1 MHQTLAL
8 THKIKTNTGSKRKS
22 TLRKIHEIT
31 DKLTSLLALNK

>member
-8 THKIKTNTGSKRKS
+8 THKIKTNTGIKRKS
-22 TLRKIHEIT
+22 TLHKIHEIT